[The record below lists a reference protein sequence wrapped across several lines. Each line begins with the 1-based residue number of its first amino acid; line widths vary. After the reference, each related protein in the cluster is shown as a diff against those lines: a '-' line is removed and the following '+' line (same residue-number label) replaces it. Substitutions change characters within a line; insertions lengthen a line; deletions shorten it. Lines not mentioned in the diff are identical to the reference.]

1 MRERGGALV
10 AREDKVVWRA
20 ARGGTYGRVM
30 TTNERTA
37 KKIKTSS
44 ATADRRY
51 SERSRESGAAAANSL
66 SLYLQEIG
74 RYRLL
79 TRAEEVQLAKRIE
92 AGDEQA
98 KERLINANLRLVV
111 AVAKHYQRPGIP
123 LLDLIQEGT
132 LGLIRASEKFDW
144 RRGTKFSTYAIWWIR
159 QAIDR
164 AACNQAEPIRLP
176 VHVYERRRRLVRAR
190 ETLARELERE
200 PSLAE
205 VAAAAALSLAQAE
218 QALNVPTGFVPL
230 DSTDTDRYE
239 STTEIIDAHAS
250 EAYERVDGRLAGTRL
265 DKLLDALPLEQRQ
278 VIALR
283 YGITSEERTSEQT
296 AADLGISPQ
305 QVSALERT
313 ALQRL
318 RELSSLADLEQAA

>member
-1 MRERGGALV
+1 
-10 AREDKVVWRA
+10 
-20 ARGGTYGRVM
+20 M
-30 TTNERTA
+30 TTNVRTA
-37 KKIKTSS
+37 KENGA
-44 ATADRRY
+44 ATAN
-51 SERSRESGAAAANSL
+51 AL
-66 SLYLQEIG
+66 SLYLREIG

-92 AGDEQA
+92 AGDPQA

-111 AVAKHYQRPGIP
+111 SVAKHYQRPGIP

-159 QAIDR
+159 QAVDR
-164 AACNQAEPIRLP
+164 AVCNQAEPIRIP
-176 VHVYERRRRLVRAR
+176 VHIHERRRRLARAR
-190 ETLARELERE
+190 QALERELERE
-200 PSLAE
+200 PSADE
-205 VAAAAALSLAQAE
+205 VAAAAALSPGQAE

-230 DSTDTDRYE
+230 DGTNPDRYE
-239 STTEIIDAHAS
+239 LPTEIVDTQAG

-265 DKLLDALPLEQRQ
+265 DALLDALPKQQRQ

-283 YGITSEERTSEQT
+283 YGIAGEERTAEQT
-296 AADLGISPQ
+296 AADLNIAPRR
-305 QVSALERT
+305 VRVLERI

-318 RELSSLADLEQAA
+318 RELSSLAELQQAA

>member
-1 MRERGGALV
+1 MPTDEHTPKGIKLSSPIGDGGQTERPRVTGA
-10 AREDKVVWRA
+10 
-20 ARGGTYGRVM
+20 
-30 TTNERTA
+30 
-37 KKIKTSS
+37 
-44 ATADRRY
+44 
-51 SERSRESGAAAANSL
+51 GAVSPL
-66 SLYLQEIG
+66 SLYLREIG

-92 AGDEQA
+92 AGDERA

-111 AVAKHYQRPGIP
+111 SVAKHYQRPGIP

-144 RRGTKFSTYAIWWIR
+144 RRGNKFSTYAIWWIR

-164 AACNQAEPIRLP
+164 AVCNQAEPIRIP
-176 VHVYERRRRLVRAR
+176 VHVYERRRRLARAR
-190 ETLARELERE
+190 QELARELERE
-200 PSLAE
+200 PSLDE

-218 QALNVPTGFVPL
+218 QAMNVPTGFVPL
-230 DSTDTDRYE
+230 DGTHLDRHE
-239 STTEIIDAHAS
+239 LATEIVDARAG

-265 DKLLDALPLEQRQ
+265 DNLLDALPPQQRQ

-283 YGITSEERTSEQT
+283 YGITGEERTIEQT
-296 AADLGISPQ
+296 AADLDLSSGA
-305 QVSALERT
+305 VRALERT

-318 RELSSLADLEQAA
+318 RELGSLADLEQAA

>member
-1 MRERGGALV
+1 
-10 AREDKVVWRA
+10 
-20 ARGGTYGRVM
+20 M

-37 KKIKTSS
+37 KTIKTSS
-44 ATADRRY
+44 PTAGRGH
-51 SERSRESGAAAANSL
+51 SERSREAGAAGANTL
-66 SLYLQEIG
+66 SLYLHEIG

-111 AVAKHYQRPGIP
+111 SVAKHYQRHGIP

-144 RRGTKFSTYAIWWIR
+144 RRGNKFSTYAIWWIR
-159 QAIDR
+159 QAVDR
-164 AACNQAEPIRLP
+164 AVCNQAEPIRIP
-176 VHVYERRRRLVRAR
+176 VHIHERRRQLTRAR
-190 ETLARELERE
+190 HTLERELERE

-218 QALNVPTGFVPL
+218 QALDVPTGFVPL
-230 DSTDTDRYE
+230 DGADPDRHE
-239 STTEIIDAHAS
+239 LATEIVDAQAG

-265 DKLLDALPLEQRQ
+265 DKLLDALPLLQRR

-283 YGITSEERTSEQT
+283 YGISGEERTAEQT
-296 AADLGISPQ
+296 AADLNISLRRLH
-305 QVSALERT
+305 ALERT
-313 ALQRL
+313 ALRRL
-318 RELSSLADLEQAA
+318 RELGSLAELEQAA